1 MLKQSQ
7 QQKLLQKLS
16 PQQIQLM
23 KLLQVPT
30 AVLEE
35 RIKEELEENP
45 ALEYGEDGQEEEF
58 KETTEDFEAKE
69 GEEEFEPDGSENEYD
84 NIDISEY
91 VSEGDDDIAD
101 YRLRDDNYPDPDE
114 SRTIP
119 VRVET
124 TFHDHLLDQLGML
137 SLDERLTRIAQ
148 QIIGSIDDDGYLRRE
163 VGAIVDDLSF
173 SQNVQTEEEE
183 IRDLIKLIQQ
193 FDPPGVCC
201 VDLDRKS
208 VV

>member
-1 MLKQSQ
+1 MLKQTQ

-45 ALEYGEDGQEEEF
+45 ALEYGEEAQEDEF
-58 KETTEDFEAKE
+58 KETQEEYTAEE
-69 GEEEFEPDGSENEYD
+69 GDDEFEPDGSENEYD

-114 SRTIP
+114 NKTIP

-124 TFHDHLLDQLGML
+124 SFHEHLLQQLGML
-137 SLDERLTRIAQ
+137 ALDERQTAIAE

-163 VGAIVDDLSF
+163 ISAIVDDLSF
-173 SQNVQTEEEE
+173 SQNVTTDEDE
-183 IRDLIKLIQQ
+183 IKDLIKKIQE
-193 FDPPGVCC
+193 FDPPGICAT
-201 VDLDRKS
+201 DLKEC
-208 VV
+208 